1 MIMTDYKISWN
12 SNYFRTDAFLKDVKE
27 RRHSGII
34 MQQLNKAKNPLIPA
48 IASTATITFDKK
60 AHARAE
66 IISPPVFG
74 SFHDP
79 YDIGRH
85 NREQKNWVMIRITE
99 VFDEPFELKG
109 NQKTWC
115 RMIH

>member
-1 MIMTDYKISWN
+1 MSNYKLSWN
-12 SNYFRTDAFLKDVKE
+12 SDYFRAAAFLKDVKE
-27 RRHSGII
+27 GKHSGII
-34 MQQLNKAKNPLIPA
+34 MQQLNKAKKPLIPTVG
-48 IASTATITFDKK
+48 STATITFDKN
-60 AHARAE
+60 ARARGE

-85 NREQKNWVMIRITE
+85 NREQKKWVMIRITE

-115 RMIH
+115 RLN